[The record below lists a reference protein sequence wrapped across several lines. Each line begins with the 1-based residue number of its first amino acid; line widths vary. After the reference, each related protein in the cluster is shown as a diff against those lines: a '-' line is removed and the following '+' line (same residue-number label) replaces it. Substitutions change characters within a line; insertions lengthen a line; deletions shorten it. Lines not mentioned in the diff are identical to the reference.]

1 LLQVLADLGV
11 GFNERD
17 WRKAMATNQ
26 PLSKAPTGADGP
38 AYINTKDPNDL
49 AHWARE
55 LGISVD
61 QLLAIIKVVGNS
73 VSAIQGE
80 IATE

>member
-1 LLQVLADLGV
+1 
-11 GFNERD
+11 
-17 WRKAMATNQ
+17 MATNQ
-26 PLSKAPTGADGP
+26 PISKAPKGAGGP
-38 AYINTKDPNDL
+38 VYINTKDSNDL